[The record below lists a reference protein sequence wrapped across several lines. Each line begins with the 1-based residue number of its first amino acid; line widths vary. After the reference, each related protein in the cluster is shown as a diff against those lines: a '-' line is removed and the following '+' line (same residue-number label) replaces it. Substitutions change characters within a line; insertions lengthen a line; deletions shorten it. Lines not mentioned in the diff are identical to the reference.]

1 MTVELQSL
9 PAILAEPAQR
19 WTLADVPAGLRTKV
33 RQVREQGGLG
43 ERLME
48 MGLTPGTEI
57 CVVRRGLFGDP
68 LQVELRGY
76 MLSLRRAQAR
86 LIDLDPM
93 GP

>member
-1 MTVELQSL
+1 MTVEFL
-9 PAILAEPAQR
+9 PAMATEPVQR
-19 WTLADVPAGLRTKV
+19 WTLAEVPAGKRVQV

-68 LQVELRGY
+68 LQIELRGY
-76 MLSLRRAQAR
+76 MLSLRRAQAQM
-86 LIDLDPM
+86 IDLDPM
-93 GP
+93 AP